1 MNRNCTIF
9 RAVLA
14 VFVVFLGISTTSA
27 QQDTVVMNSND
38 FESQVI
44 YSARDSIFCDYKKQQ
59 IHLFGD
65 AHLNYTDVDMRADY
79 LLIDLGNKEVYA
91 TYTTDSLGRR
101 IGQPIFVQGTDTVKT
116 ATLRYNFETEKAYI
130 QEVAIKQDEF
140 YLTMERGKRQAN
152 EEIHFV
158 NGKFTTCNLAEPHFH
173 FFLSRA
179 ILVPDKRIVTGPM
192 NLWIMGVP
200 TPLGLPFSVIPQRKE
215 REKKHGFLMPQF
227 TAVSP
232 YGFGLQNLGYYIP
245 ISDKLQ
251 TTLYGTL
258 YSRGSFGLNTKTEY
272 AVRYKFRGS
281 FEAGYQFFRTG
292 FPDSI
297 KLSNVVLRWTH
308 TQDPKANPKWSFNT
322 AINFNSNST
331 NKQTLNPQNPQYFN
345 NTLNSDINLG
355 RTFIGTPLSMRLKAS
370 MRQNSSSGRINL
382 NSPDF
387 NFTATRFYPFKRKK
401 GAVGKV
407 RSYES
412 IGMTYFLDAT
422 NRADF
427 NDRYLS
433 NGDFDSIGQT
443 FRNGAKHSTTIQWTL
458 NLFRNTVRFT
468 PSVTYSQKYNFQSIA
483 KTFDVVNQLVVVD
496 SLNKGAFS
504 QQLTTSGSL
513 STNLYS
519 YYRFI
524 GKRNTVLRHVLTPT
538 VTFSYIPAIQGG
550 VASYTNATGVPVFY
564 SKHERSVYS
573 EGYTKDIG
581 RLDFTVVNSFE
592 LKQKSDQDTL
602 TGYKKTRIIDNFVLS
617 TNYDIFKDSLN
628 WGNLNM
634 GMLINPIDVLNIN
647 ISATHSF
654 YAWDDST
661 GLSNSKYA
669 INEGQGIGRLT
680 NFSIATGWTLT
691 SKKSRGIL
699 QDQQQQMATIWNPQ
713 YQNWMVMPSQ
723 IVSFEIPWKIS
734 FNHILSYSLNGDPT
748 TFQQRKYTPN
758 NTLSITG
765 DVTITENWKITA
777 TTYLDA
783 KEMKVTNTNL
793 VLYRNIHCWNLLFN
807 WTPIGTNK
815 NFMLTIR
822 GNGRALSNAQL
833 RLQRPPFVL

>member
-1 MNRNCTIF
+1 
-9 RAVLA
+9 
-14 VFVVFLGISTTSA
+14 
-27 QQDTVVMNSND
+27 
-38 FESQVI
+38 
-44 YSARDSIFCDYKKQQ
+44 
-59 IHLFGD
+59 
-65 AHLNYTDVDMRADY
+65 
-79 LLIDLGNKEVYA
+79 
-91 TYTTDSLGRR
+91 
-101 IGQPIFVQGTDTVKT
+101 
-116 ATLRYNFETEKAYI
+116 
-130 QEVAIKQDEF
+130 
-140 YLTMERGKRQAN
+140 
-152 EEIHFV
+152 
-158 NGKFTTCNLAEPHFH
+158 
-173 FFLSRA
+173 
-179 ILVPDKRIVTGPM
+179 
-192 NLWIMGVP
+192 
-200 TPLGLPFSVIPQRKE
+200 
-215 REKKHGFLMPQF
+215 
-227 TAVSP
+227 
-232 YGFGLQNLGYYIP
+232 LQ
-245 ISDKLQ
+245 
-251 TTLYGTL
+251 
-258 YSRGSFGLNTKTEY
+258 
-272 AVRYKFRGS
+272 
-281 FEAGYQFFRTG
+281 
-292 FPDSI
+292 
-297 KLSNVVLRWTH
+297 H
-308 TQDPKANPKWSFNT
+308 
-322 AINFNSNST
+322 ST

-401 GAVGKV
+401 GAIGKV

-458 NLFRNTVRFT
+458 NLLRNTVRFT

-483 KTFDVVNQLVVVD
+483 KTFDVVNQVVVVD

-550 VASYTNATGVPVFY
+550 VGSYTNAVGASVFY

-647 ISATHSF
+647 I
-654 YAWDDST
+654 
-661 GLSNSKYA
+661 
-669 INEGQGIGRLT
+669 
-680 NFSIATGWTLT
+680 
-691 SKKSRGIL
+691 
-699 QDQQQQMATIWNPQ
+699 
-713 YQNWMVMPSQ
+713 
-723 IVSFEIPWKIS
+723 
-734 FNHILSYSLNGDPT
+734 
-748 TFQQRKYTPN
+748 
-758 NTLSITG
+758 
-765 DVTITENWKITA
+765 
-777 TTYLDA
+777 
-783 KEMKVTNTNL
+783 
-793 VLYRNIHCWNLLFN
+793 
-807 WTPIGTNK
+807 
-815 NFMLTIR
+815 
-822 GNGRALSNAQL
+822 
-833 RLQRPPFVL
+833 

>member
-1 MNRNCTIF
+1 MTF

-14 VFVVFLGISTTSA
+14 LFAVFFGAANLSA
-27 QQDTVVMNSND
+27 QDTVVMNSND

-91 TYTTDSLGRR
+91 SYTLDSLGRR
-101 IGQPIFVQGTDTVKT
+101 VGSPIFVQGTDTVKT

-130 QEVAIKQDEF
+130 QEVSIKQDEF

-158 NGKFTTCNLAEPHFH
+158 NGKFTTCNLAEPHYH

-215 REKKHGFLMPQF
+215 RDKKHGFLMPQF

-245 ISDKLQ
+245 INDKLQ
-251 TTLYGTL
+251 TTIYGTL
-258 YSRGSFGLNTKTEY
+258 YSRGSFGLKTNTEY
-272 AVRYKFRGS
+272 AARYKFRGY

-297 KLSNVVLRWTH
+297 KLSNIELHWNH
-308 TQDPKANPKWSFNT
+308 QQDPKANPKWSFNT
-322 AINFNSNST
+322 DINFNSNST

-370 MRQNSSSGRINL
+370 MRQNSSSGLISL

-401 GAVGKV
+401 AAVGKV

-422 NRADF
+422 NRANF
-427 NDRYLS
+427 QDRFLS

-443 FRNGAKHSTTIQWTL
+443 FMNGAKHSTTIQWTL
-458 NLFRNTVRFT
+458 NVLRNTVRFT
-468 PSVTYSQKYNFQSIA
+468 PSVTYSQKYNFQSIE
-483 KTFDVVNQLVVVD
+483 KTFDPVNQVVVVD
-496 SLNKGAFS
+496 SLNRGVFS

-524 GKRNTVLRHVLTPT
+524 GKRNTLLRHVMTPS

-550 VASYTNATGVPVFY
+550 VGSYVNTVTNTQTFY
-564 SKHERSVYS
+564 SQHERSVYS
-573 EGYTKDIG
+573 EGYTKDVG

-592 LKQKSDQDTL
+592 LKQRSDEDTL
-602 TGYKKTRIIDNFVLS
+602 TGYKKTRIIDNLILS
-617 TNYDIFKDSLN
+617 TSYDIFKDSLN

-647 ISATHSF
+647 ITGTHSF

-661 GLSNSKYA
+661 GVSNSKYA
-669 INEGQGIGRLT
+669 INEGQGIGRLI

-691 SKKSRGIL
+691 SKKSREIL
-699 QDQQQQMATIWNPQ
+699 QNQQQQMSTTWNPQ
-713 YQNWMVMPSQ
+713 YQNWLVMPSQ
-723 IVSFEIPWKIS
+723 IVSFDIPWKIS
-734 FNHILSYSLNGDPT
+734 FNHLLSYSINSDQE
-748 TFQQRKYTPN
+748 TFQKRKYTPN
-758 NTLSITG
+758 HTLTLTG
-765 DVTITENWKITA
+765 DVTITENWKVVA
-777 TTYLDA
+777 TTYLDI
-783 KEMKVTNTNL
+783 KSMNVTNTRL
-793 VLYRNIHCWNLLFN
+793 TLYRNIHCWNLLFD

-815 NFMLTIR
+815 SFMLTIK
-822 GNGRALSNAQL
+822 GNGQALSNAQL